1 MKKHALAAA
10 VVSAAIL
17 PAIPAFGQIEE
28 VVVTAQKREQSL
40 QDVPIS
46 ITAISGERIQ
56 DAAINSFNDLDNY
69 IPNFQVSEN
78 AIATSIT
85 MRGISVGANQSF
97 EQSVGTFVDGVY
109 LGRMRQIRLGFFD
122 LEQVEVLRGPQS
134 VLFGKNTLAGAVN
147 IRSASPEVGDET
159 SGRIAA
165 SLESN
170 DGQVFEGWFQTSLGD
185 SLAVRLAARDR
196 SDEGYLD
203 NAFTSVDPTVLP
215 SAPQSDEQIFR
226 ISARWEPSENTQVD
240 LKYLRSEHER
250 LGATSVITLFQPTA
264 NLPPLDTAGYAL
276 NGALYPNAPL
286 GEYYRSAFSIGGAAL
301 SGRQRDIGGS
311 GERPEGTETENDEWS
326 LNIKH
331 DLNDTMS
338 ISWTSGYSEYYF
350 EDGLDAD

>member
-17 PAIPAFGQIEE
+17 PVVPAFGQIEE

-147 IRSASPEVGDET
+147 IRSASPEVG
-159 SGRIAA
+159 G
-165 SLESN
+165 
-170 DGQVFEGWFQTSLGD
+170 GD
-185 SLAVRLAARDR
+185 LRPDR
-196 SDEGYLD
+196 GK
-203 NAFTSVDPTVLP
+203 PRK
-215 SAPQSDEQIFR
+215 Q
-226 ISARWEPSENTQVD
+226 RWTD
-240 LKYLRSEHER
+240 L
-250 LGATSVITLFQPTA
+250 
-264 NLPPLDTAGYAL
+264 
-276 NGALYPNAPL
+276 
-286 GEYYRSAFSIGGAAL
+286 
-301 SGRQRDIGGS
+301 
-311 GERPEGTETENDEWS
+311 
-326 LNIKH
+326 
-331 DLNDTMS
+331 
-338 ISWTSGYSEYYF
+338 
-350 EDGLDAD
+350 